1 MPSHRIERLNEA
13 VREVVSS
20 AVLFQVADPRVKGVT
35 VLEAEISTDLKHATV
50 FVSVMGDE
58 TKQRLALRG
67 LKSAAGFIQSR
78 LGARLKT
85 KHTPILRFELD
96 SGVKKSVAMSR
107 LIDETLAADRSARGE
122 SPDDEIE
129 DDDSLDESIE
139 TEAGPDD
146 LPADPEGPPADAR
159 NSQTD

>member
-20 AVLFQVADPRVKGVT
+20 AVLFEVADPRVKAVT
-35 VLEAEISTDLKHATV
+35 VLEAEISSDLKHATI

-85 KHTPILRFELD
+85 KNTPILRFELD

-107 LIDETLAADRSARGE
+107 LIDETLAADRVSRGE
-122 SPDDEIE
+122 SPDDEVSS
-129 DDDSLDESIE
+129 DSLDPESE
-139 TEAGPDD
+139 TETGPEHGPNDPEDAPDD
-146 LPADPEGPPADAR
+146 SRQPP
-159 NSQTD
+159 TD